1 MQLVY
6 FWIENHDI
14 LEEQEINFNS
24 SFYFK
29 MRKYGNS
36 YILERRREREKKIPK
51 NFFGE
56 GIENISCIVGG
67 NGSGKTTLL
76 QSIITQKYYMTNND
90 CPKYLSVFESEGNF
104 YIFKSIEIININF
117 DYETIDR
124 AVFSNNIGY
133 IYFNNE
139 ILSPK
144 INHIYN
150 VFDIS
155 LGTMVSNIF
164 IDKNVPEK
172 NSVVYFSG
180 EEILF
185 KYENTVFESL
195 SHLIFEN
202 YEVLEKLSYDKLKKK
217 IKNIKDKGKIE
228 VYFKRNI
235 YINENERTFEE
246 LYKLI
251 GEKLNNPKD
260 ILIQESWRYLCNKI
274 VEDINRGKINDPK
287 FTKREEQ
294 QDLTKWFL
302 YNIEIL
308 RKIRDNYDKEN
319 IPGEPLAS
327 EVIIWMMGDEI
338 FEGIIDLFERELYF
352 NENNKILVDFY
363 SGNYG
368 LLKSMHNYDE
378 IIGFRLIE
386 KFSSGEITVL
396 KLIERIFNLKN
407 KIFIGNKEPKN
418 IIFFM
423 EELEGF
429 IHPEWQR
436 KLIEIMIKLKKIIPW
451 MEKINVQYILTSHTP
466 FMIGDIPGRNI
477 NYFQD
482 EKLLRNEYETFG
494 GNIYDIL
501 EESFLMKSY
510 YGEFSIRKIENFI
523 EILSKDENGEYNVE
537 RIEKNKDELL
547 FIIENLGEELLK
559 NNLEKMY
566 LDYLEYRKKERDFKE
581 LIQIQKIK
589 NDIKKLNLSKEEIFL
604 LVKGGTND

>member
-144 INHIYN
+144 INHIHN

-368 LLKSMHNYDE
+368 LLKSMHNYGE

>member
-368 LLKSMHNYDE
+368 LLKSMHNYGE